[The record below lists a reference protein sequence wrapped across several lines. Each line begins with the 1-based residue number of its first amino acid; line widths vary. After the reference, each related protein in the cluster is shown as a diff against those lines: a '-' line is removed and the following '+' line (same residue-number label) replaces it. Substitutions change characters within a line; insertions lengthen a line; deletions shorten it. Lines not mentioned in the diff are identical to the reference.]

1 MTIKARREDGAKEE
15 EEKEGNHRRIEKRGC
30 NVIPRDQK
38 KFLLWRI
45 YKIQKKNTQ
54 AAIIVA
60 SDLTSHLTDYR

>member
-15 EEKEGNHRRIEKRGC
+15 EEKEGNHRIEKR
-30 NVIPRDQK
+30 NQK
-38 KFLLWRI
+38 SSYFGEYTK
-45 YKIQKKNTQ
+45 YKKNTQ